1 MDADGV
7 AMSVLRLSP
16 SRLDLEVFRGDDL
29 SLTISFVDDAGSP
42 VDVSANEYTAT
53 IADIDSG
60 APIASTAATVS
71 TSTVTVAVGHAVMTP
86 LPSRTAWKLTETA
99 AGSVTTV
106 LAGTLAISDE
116 VE

>member
-1 MDADGV
+1 
-7 AMSVLRLSP
+7 MSVLRLSP

-42 VDVSANEYTAT
+42 VDVSANGYTAV
-53 IADIDSG
+53 IMDIETGVS
-60 APIASTAATVS
+60 ITSSAATVNES
-71 TSTVTVAVGHAVMTP
+71 IVTVAVGHAVMTP